1 MATHTQLAAKKL
13 EVFVKWFRSATPFIH
28 EFGGGTMVI
37 AFGGEVLSDG
47 ELMQLANDIN
57 VLVSL
62 EVRVVLVHGTR
73 PQVEDQ
79 LKQHGVTARYGEGRR
94 ITDDAALKCV
104 KEANGIVRMEIEATL
119 STELANSPMA
129 GADIRVSS
137 GNFITAKPFGVHNG
151 VDFMHTGQVRKVD
164 VEGITRRL
172 DDHEV
177 VLISPIGFSPTGDIF
192 NCTLEDVAT
201 SVATALKADKIIF
214 LTEAMGA
221 TDAKGKLL
229 GELTAQQAQ
238 DLLAAPQAAS
248 TLSDDVR
255 YYLPCTIRAVR
266 DGVKRAHL
274 ISRHI
279 DGAILME
286 LFTHHGIGT
295 MVVLESP
302 DKLRDAK
309 RDDVDGIL
317 AIIDP
322 LVAQGVLVKRERGL
336 IEAEIDRFMVLEEDE
351 EIIGCAALYPFPHDK
366 SVELA
371 CLAVNPFYRDGGR
384 GERILGFAEKRAKEK
399 GFKTLFVLSTQTAQW
414 FVERGFVES
423 DVSKLPAEKQAL
435 YNHQRRSKIYCKS
448 L

>member
-1 MATHTQLAAKKL
+1 MPKNDAKKL
-13 EVFVKWFRSATPFIH
+13 EAFVKWFRAATPFIH
-28 EFGGGTMVI
+28 EFGGGTIVI

-47 ELMQLANDIN
+47 ELMQLAHDIN

-73 PQVEDQ
+73 PQIEDQ
-79 LKQHGVTARYGEGRR
+79 LKQHGVTPRYADGRR
-94 ITDDAALKCV
+94 VTDDAALKCV

-137 GNFITAKPFGVHNG
+137 GNFITAKPLGVHNG

-201 SVATALKADKIIF
+201 SVATALKADKLIF

-221 TDAKGKLL
+221 TDAKAKLL
-229 GELTAQQAQ
+229 GELTALQAQ
-238 DLLAAPQAAS
+238 ELLGASVS

-255 YYLPCTIRAVR
+255 YFLPCAIRAVR
-266 DGVKRAHL
+266 EGVKRAHL
-274 ISRHI
+274 ITRHI
-279 DGAILME
+279 DGALLME

-309 RDDVDGIL
+309 LADVDGIL

-322 LVAQGVLVKRERGL
+322 LVAQGVLVKREREL
-336 IEAEIDRFMVLEEDE
+336 IEQEIDRFIVLEQDE
-351 EIIGCAALYPFPHDK
+351 EIIGCAALYPFPSDK
-366 SVELA
+366 AVELA

-384 GERILGFAEKRAKEK
+384 GERILHFAEKRAREK
-399 GFKTLFVLSTQTAQW
+399 GFKTLFALSTQTTQW
-414 FVERGFVES
+414 FVERGFIEV
-423 DVSKLPAEKQAL
+423 DVGKLPAEKQAM
-435 YNHQRRSKIYCKS
+435 YNYQRRSKIYSKA

>member
-1 MATHTQLAAKKL
+1 MLKKNSTKKL

-79 LKQHGVTARYGEGRR
+79 MRQHGVTPRYAEGRR
-94 ITDDAALKCV
+94 VTDAEALKCV

-201 SVATALKADKIIF
+201 SVAVALKADKLIF
-214 LTEAMGA
+214 LIEAMGA
-221 TDAKGKLL
+221 TDAKGKPVSQLTAIQAQELL
-229 GELTAQQAQ
+229 GAVGK
-238 DLLAAPQAAS
+238 PS
-248 TLSDDVR
+248 GNNLSEDVR

-266 DGVKRAHL
+266 EGVKRAHL
-274 ISRHI
+274 ISRHV
-279 DGAILME
+279 DGALLME

-295 MVVLESP
+295 MVVLEP
-302 DKLRDAK
+302 QDKLRDAK
-309 RDDVDGIL
+309 LADVDGIL
-317 AIIDP
+317 AIIEP
-322 LVAQGVLVKRERGL
+322 LVAQGILVKRDRAR
-336 IEAEIDRFMVLEEDE
+336 IETEIDQFVVLQQDD
-351 EIIGCAALYPFPHDK
+351 EIIGCAALYPFPNEK
-366 SVELA
+366 TVELA

-384 GERILGFAEKRAKEK
+384 GERILSFAEKRAKEK
-399 GFKTLFVLSTQTAQW
+399 GFKMLFVLSTQTTQW
-414 FVERGFVES
+414 FLERGFAET
-423 DVSKLPAEKQAL
+423 DVAKLPADKQAL
-435 YNHQRRSKIYCKS
+435 YNHQRRSKIYSKP

>member
-1 MATHTQLAAKKL
+1 MPKNAAKKL

-28 EFGGGTMVI
+28 EFGGGTIVI

-47 ELMQLANDIN
+47 ELMQLAHDIN

-73 PQVEDQ
+73 PQIEDQ
-79 LKQHGVTARYGEGRR
+79 LKQHGVTPRYAEGRR

-137 GNFITAKPFGVHNG
+137 GNFITARPFGVHNG

-201 SVATALKADKIIF
+201 SVAIALKADKLIF

-229 GELTAQQAQ
+229 GELTALQAQ
-238 DLLAAPQAAS
+238 ELLGLAATSS

-279 DGAILME
+279 DGALLME

-295 MVVLESP
+295 MIVLESP

-317 AIIDP
+317 VIIDP
-322 LVAQGVLVKRERGL
+322 LVTQGVLVKRDREL
-336 IEAEIDRFMVLEEDE
+336 IEKEIDRFMVLEQNE

-384 GERILGFAEKRAKEK
+384 GERILGFAEKRAKDK
-399 GFKTLFVLSTQTAQW
+399 GFKTLFVLSTQTTQW
-414 FVERGFVES
+414 FVERGFMES
-423 DVSKLPAEKQAL
+423 DVLKLPAEKQAL
-435 YNHQRRSKIYCKS
+435 YNYQRRSKIYSKS

>member
-1 MATHTQLAAKKL
+1 MLKNSTKKL

-79 LKQHGVTARYGEGRR
+79 MRQHGVTPRYAEGRR
-94 ITDDAALKCV
+94 VTDAEALKCV

-201 SVATALKADKIIF
+201 SVAVALKADKLIF
-214 LTEAMGA
+214 LIEAMGA
-221 TDAKGKLL
+221 TDAKGKPVSQLTAIQAQELL
-229 GELTAQQAQ
+229 GAVGK
-238 DLLAAPQAAS
+238 PGGN
-248 TLSDDVR
+248 TLSEDVR

-266 DGVKRAHL
+266 EGVKRAHL
-274 ISRHI
+274 ISRHV
-279 DGAILME
+279 DGALLME

-295 MVVLESP
+295 MVVLEP
-302 DKLRDAK
+302 QDKLRDAK
-309 RDDVDGIL
+309 PADVDGIL
-317 AIIDP
+317 AIIEP
-322 LVAQGVLVKRERGL
+322 LVAQGILVKRDRAR
-336 IEAEIDRFMVLEEDE
+336 IETEIDRFVVLQQDD
-351 EIIGCAALYPFPHDK
+351 EIIGCAALYPFPNEK
-366 SVELA
+366 TVELA

-384 GERILGFAEKRAKEK
+384 GERILSFAEKRAKEK
-399 GFKTLFVLSTQTAQW
+399 GFKMLFVLSTQTTQW
-414 FVERGFVES
+414 FLERGFAET
-423 DVSKLPAEKQAL
+423 DVAKLPADKQAL
-435 YNHQRRSKIYCKS
+435 YNHHRRSKIYSKP

>member
-1 MATHTQLAAKKL
+1 
-13 EVFVKWFRSATPFIH
+13 
-28 EFGGGTMVI
+28 
-37 AFGGEVLSDG
+37 
-47 ELMQLANDIN
+47 MQLANDIN

-79 LKQHGVTARYGEGRR
+79 MRQHGVTPRYAEGRR
-94 ITDDAALKCV
+94 VTDAEALKCV

-201 SVATALKADKIIF
+201 SVAVALKADKLIF
-214 LTEAMGA
+214 LIEAMGA
-221 TDAKGKLL
+221 TDAKGKPVSQLTAIQAQELL
-229 GELTAQQAQ
+229 GAVGK
-238 DLLAAPQAAS
+238 PGGN
-248 TLSDDVR
+248 TLSEDVR

-266 DGVKRAHL
+266 EGVKRAHL
-274 ISRHI
+274 ISRHV
-279 DGAILME
+279 DGALLME

-295 MVVLESP
+295 MVVLEP
-302 DKLRDAK
+302 QDKLRDAK
-309 RDDVDGIL
+309 LADVDGIL
-317 AIIDP
+317 AIIEP
-322 LVAQGVLVKRERGL
+322 LVAQGILVKRDRAR
-336 IEAEIDRFMVLEEDE
+336 IETEIDRFVVLQQDD
-351 EIIGCAALYPFPHDK
+351 EIIGCAALYPFPNEK
-366 SVELA
+366 TVELA

-384 GERILGFAEKRAKEK
+384 GERILSFAEKRAKEK
-399 GFKTLFVLSTQTAQW
+399 GFKMLFVLSTQTTQW
-414 FVERGFVES
+414 FLERGFAET
-423 DVSKLPAEKQAL
+423 DVAKLPADKQAL
-435 YNHQRRSKIYCKS
+435 YNHHRRSKIYSKP

>member
-1 MATHTQLAAKKL
+1 MPKNDAKKL
-13 EVFVKWFRSATPFIH
+13 EAFVKWFRSATPFIH
-28 EFGGGTMVI
+28 EFGGGTIVI

-47 ELMQLANDIN
+47 ELMQLAHDIN

-73 PQVEDQ
+73 PQIEDQ
-79 LKQHGVTARYGEGRR
+79 LKQHGVTPRYADGRR
-94 ITDDAALKCV
+94 VTDDAALKCV

-137 GNFITAKPFGVHNG
+137 GNFITAKPFGVHGG

-201 SVATALKADKIIF
+201 SVATALKADKLIF

-221 TDAKGKLL
+221 TDAKGKLQN
-229 GELTAQQAQ
+229 ELTAIQAQ
-238 DLLAAPQAAS
+238 ELLGAGAS

-255 YYLPCTIRAVR
+255 YFLPCAIRAVR

-279 DGAILME
+279 DGALLME

-302 DKLRDAK
+302 DKLRDA
-309 RDDVDGIL
+309 RLADVDGIM

-322 LVAQGVLVKRERGL
+322 LVAQGVLVKRDRAL
-336 IEAEIDRFMVLEEDE
+336 IEQEIERFIVLEQDE
-351 EIIGCAALYPFPHDK
+351 EIIGCAALYPFPSDK
-366 SVELA
+366 AVELA

-384 GERILGFAEKRAKEK
+384 GERILHFAEKRAKEK
-399 GFKTLFVLSTQTAQW
+399 GFKTLFALSTQTTQW
-414 FVERGFVES
+414 FVERGFTEV
-423 DVSKLPAEKQAL
+423 DVGKLPAEKQAM
-435 YNHQRRSKIYCKS
+435 YNYQRRSKIYSKG

>member
-1 MATHTQLAAKKL
+1 MPKNAAKKL

-28 EFGGGTMVI
+28 EFGGGTIVI

-47 ELMQLANDIN
+47 ELMQLAHDIN

-73 PQVEDQ
+73 PQIEDQ
-79 LKQHGVTARYGEGRR
+79 LKQHGVTPRYAEGRR

-137 GNFITAKPFGVHNG
+137 GNFITARPFGVHNG

-201 SVATALKADKIIF
+201 SVAIALKADKLIF

-229 GELTAQQAQ
+229 GELTALQAQ
-238 DLLAAPQAAS
+238 ELLGLAATSS

-279 DGAILME
+279 DGALLME

-295 MVVLESP
+295 MIVLESP

-322 LVAQGVLVKRERGL
+322 LVTQGVLVKRDREL
-336 IEAEIDRFMVLEEDE
+336 IEKEIDRFMVLEQNE

-384 GERILGFAEKRAKEK
+384 GERILGFAEKRAKDK
-399 GFKTLFVLSTQTAQW
+399 GFKTLFVLSTQTTQW
-414 FVERGFVES
+414 FVERGFMES
-423 DVSKLPAEKQAL
+423 DVLKLPAEKQAL
-435 YNHQRRSKIYCKS
+435 YNYQRRSKIYSKS